1 MTEDSEQRSDEALAE
16 RYSEGGTVRP
26 QLNLIRLE
34 PGERVLSLGAI
45 RRLLESEEEE

>member
-1 MTEDSEQRSDEALAE
+1 MTKDSEPRGDETLAE
-16 RYSEGGTVRP
+16 RYNAGGMVRP
-26 QLNLIRLE
+26 QLRLIRLE